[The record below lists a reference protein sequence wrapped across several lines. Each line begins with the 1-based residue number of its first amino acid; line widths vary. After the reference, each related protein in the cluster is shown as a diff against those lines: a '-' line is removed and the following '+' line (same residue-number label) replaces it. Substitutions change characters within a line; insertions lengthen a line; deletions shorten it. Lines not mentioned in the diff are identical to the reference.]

1 VILEAAMITEIS
13 LSLISQNLNQN
24 PKFSIPGVDS
34 IGLFKPKKHH
44 FFLELIQ
51 QLVKV

>member
-1 VILEAAMITEIS
+1 MIAEIS
-13 LSLISQNLNQN
+13 LSLIYQSPNQN
-24 PKFSIPGVDS
+24 PKFSIAGVDS

-51 QLVKV
+51 QLVIV